1 MEDEENLNKSSQK
14 IIKSKRE
21 KEAREAEELKQKGG
35 NA

>member
-14 IIKSKRE
+14 IVKSKRE
-21 KEAREAEELKQKGG
+21 KEAREKEGG